1 MENRG
6 FETEQIMS
14 ETPDTL
20 YASERPLKS
29 KESKPPR
36 VDINILRSKLQKN
49 EDKQF
54 KKNLE
59 WVLLEVKN
67 FQKSEYSEKLRKILD
82 KSGNLKS
89 T

>member
-1 MENRG
+1 MENKG

-20 YASERPLKS
+20 DTSERPLKS
-29 KESKPPR
+29 EESKPPR
-36 VDINILRSKLQKN
+36 VDINILRGKLQKN

-54 KKNLE
+54 KKNLAVFISFVA
-59 WVLLEVKN
+59 VLGALGI
-67 FQKSEYSEKLRKILD
+67 YL
-82 KSGNLKS
+82 S